1 MILRDL
7 CVSLV
12 GKIYHRDHRG
22 TEFIEK
28 CKSRFLAPTESAG
41 VRNDNADSDGY
52 SMIGEL
58 IVKNVLHRPIR
69 TAVSVLAVGVEVM
82 LVVIVVGLTSGLM
95 QDTAKRVEGVGADIM
110 LQPPSASVFMAFSG
124 APMPI
129 RIREKLDEMKYV
141 QAVAPVLL
149 QFNSGGLEIIYG
161 IDQKSFDAVT
171 GGFVFHSGQDLQGPN
186 DILVDDWY
194 ARAKKVKPGDTV
206 RLFETDFKVA
216 GVVEHGKG
224 ARLFVPLATLQELS
238 GSMDKA
244 SVFFMKLTEP
254 HRTQAVITEMRKDF
268 AKYEIRP
275 LKDFLSLMTSSS
287 LPGLDAFINS
297 MISIAVVIGFLVI
310 FLSMYTTILERTR
323 EIGVLKAL
331 GASKAYVA
339 RTILSESTLVCFAG
353 IVAGIGLSFG
363 IRKLM
368 VAFFPTVTI
377 VITAEWVLRA
387 ALIAIIGGL
396 AGAAYPAW
404 LATRKDPLEAL
415 AYE

>member
-1 MILRDL
+1 
-7 CVSLV
+7 
-12 GKIYHRDHRG
+12 
-22 TEFIEK
+22 
-28 CKSRFLAPTESAG
+28 
-41 VRNDNADSDGY
+41 
-52 SMIGEL
+52 MIGQL
-58 IVKNVLHRPIR
+58 IVKNVLHRPVR

-82 LVVIVVGLTSGLM
+82 MVVIVVGLTSGLM

-129 RIREKLDEMKYV
+129 RIREKLEEMKYV

-161 IDQKSFDAVT
+161 IDKKSFDAVS
-171 GGFVFHSGQDLQGPN
+171 GGFVFHSGRDLEGPY

-194 ARAKKVKPGDTV
+194 ARARRVKPGDKV
-206 RLFETDFKVA
+206 RLFENDFTVA

-224 ARLFVPLATLQELS
+224 ARLFVPLATLQEIS
-238 GSMDKA
+238 GASDKA

-254 HRTQAVITEMRKDF
+254 HRTQAVISEMRKDF
-268 AKYEIRP
+268 QRYEIRP

-331 GASKAYVA
+331 GASKAYIA

-353 IVAGIGLSFG
+353 IAAGIGLSYL
-363 IRKLM
+363 IRNVM
-368 VAFFPTVTI
+368 VGFFPTLTI
-377 VITAEWVLRA
+377 LITTDWILRA
-387 ALIAIIGGL
+387 ALIAIVGGL

-415 AYE
+415 SYE